1 MGLYIF
7 IQPLLQIQLYRN
19 NTKKSH
25 FSIEMKISYTLFLTV
40 MVAITIERCRAEYLL
55 VAVDDDVVREPNN
68 DDEIRRQEIEEL
80 RQNDICEIKP
90 CCCDSCYPCDYEL
103 LAELRKI
110 AEERKAA
117 EQQKAVEPRIVP
129 TPRECCAKAKVPEF
143 CLGLCSPPVAMAR
156 AIQGKRINA
165 CLKYETI
172 IEGCFQAAEPKI
184 QDDQFQLLENRK
196 CGRIRNGGLYR
207 NLKSA
212 KEQCMKNS
220 KCIGVSVEGCDEN
233 NGDFELCDVESGLA
247 FSRQGSCVY
256 KKKDSTEGK
265 DDLKVMDIPCSTEP
279 CTKCST
285 DKDCQECA
293 VCVIT
298 PTMGSVCIG
307 CEGKS
312 DDKDGPTISHGSPTI
327 VQPSEIPKQEQNA
340 PASKEDP
347 GQCIG
352 VCGGICPPCKS
363 EPIPK
368 EDPGQCIGVCG
379 GICPPCKIIPKE
391 DPESQK
397 QSRSQCGTCPSGT
410 ICCVDDNECRSSCP
424 V

>member
-7 IQPLLQIQLYRN
+7 IQLLLQIQLYRN

-25 FSIEMKISYTLFLTV
+25 FFIEMKISYTLFLTV

-117 EQQKAVEPRIVP
+117 EQQKAVEPKIVP
-129 TPRECCAKAKVPEF
+129 TPRECCKKAGVPAF
-143 CLGLCSPPVAMAR
+143 CLGNCSPAGAMAR
-156 AIQGKRINA
+156 QGNRINA
-165 CLKYETI
+165 CSKYDTI
-172 IEGCFQAAEPKI
+172 IEGCFQAAEKMRLPEPELKPI
-184 QDDQFQLLENRK
+184 QE
-196 CGRIRNGGLYR
+196 
-207 NLKSA
+207 
-212 KEQCMKNS
+212 
-220 KCIGVSVEGCDEN
+220 
-233 NGDFELCDVESGLA
+233 
-247 FSRQGSCVY
+247 
-256 KKKDSTEGK
+256 T
-265 DDLKVMDIPCSTEP
+265 
-279 CTKCST
+279 
-285 DKDCQECA
+285 
-293 VCVIT
+293 
-298 PTMGSVCIG
+298 
-307 CEGKS
+307 S
-312 DDKDGPTISHGSPTI
+312 DDKDVPNISHGSPTI
-327 VQPSEIPKQEQNA
+327 VRPQSKRQEPPRGIEVPKQEQNA
-340 PASKEDP
+340 PASKVDP

-363 EPIPK
+363 EPIP
-368 EDPGQCIGVCG
+368 Q
-379 GICPPCKIIPKE
+379 E

>member
-25 FSIEMKISYTLFLTV
+25 FSIGMKISYTLFLTV

-117 EQQKAVEPRIVP
+117 EQQKAVEPKIVP
-129 TPRECCAKAKVPEF
+129 TPRECCKTAGVPAF
-143 CLGLCSPPVAMAR
+143 CLGNCAPAGAMAR
-156 AIQGKRINA
+156 HGNRISA
-165 CLKYETI
+165 CSKYDRI
-172 IEGCFQAAEPKI
+172 IDGCFLHPYKPEIVPI
-184 QDDQFQLLENRK
+184 QE
-196 CGRIRNGGLYR
+196 
-207 NLKSA
+207 
-212 KEQCMKNS
+212 
-220 KCIGVSVEGCDEN
+220 
-233 NGDFELCDVESGLA
+233 
-247 FSRQGSCVY
+247 
-256 KKKDSTEGK
+256 T
-265 DDLKVMDIPCSTEP
+265 
-279 CTKCST
+279 
-285 DKDCQECA
+285 
-293 VCVIT
+293 
-298 PTMGSVCIG
+298 
-307 CEGKS
+307 S
-312 DDKDGPTISHGSPTI
+312 DDKDGPIISHGSPTI
-327 VQPSEIPKQEQNA
+327 VKPSAIPKQEQNA

-368 EDPGQCIGVCG
+368 VDPGQCIGVCG
-379 GICPPCKIIPKE
+379 GICPPCKSEPLPKE

-397 QSRSQCGTCPSGT
+397 QSRSQCTTPCTG
-410 ICCVDDNECRSSCP
+410 NECCCGRNTCASSCC
-424 V
+424 

>member
-40 MVAITIERCRAEYLL
+40 MVAISIERCRAEYLL

-68 DDEIRRQEIEEL
+68 DDKIRRQEIEKL

-117 EQQKAVEPRIVP
+117 DQQKAVEPKCSGDLVYSDCHSACEPRNFCGTDHNGGCILVCRKGCGCPRGLIRSFQNSTTCINKSECKVNEMQMPEIVP
-129 TPRECCAKAKVPEF
+129 TPRECCKKAGVPAF
-143 CLGLCSPPVAMAR
+143 CLGNCSPADAMAR
-156 AIQGKRINA
+156 QGNRINA
-165 CLKYETI
+165 CSKYDTI
-172 IEGCFQAAEPKI
+172 IEGCFQAAEPMRLPEPELKPI
-184 QDDQFQLLENRK
+184 QE
-196 CGRIRNGGLYR
+196 
-207 NLKSA
+207 
-212 KEQCMKNS
+212 
-220 KCIGVSVEGCDEN
+220 
-233 NGDFELCDVESGLA
+233 
-247 FSRQGSCVY
+247 
-256 KKKDSTEGK
+256 T
-265 DDLKVMDIPCSTEP
+265 
-279 CTKCST
+279 
-285 DKDCQECA
+285 
-293 VCVIT
+293 
-298 PTMGSVCIG
+298 
-307 CEGKS
+307 S
-312 DDKDGPTISHGSPTI
+312 DDKDGPIISHGSPTI
-327 VQPSEIPKQEQNA
+327 VKPSAIPKQEQNA

-363 EPIPK
+363 EPIPEK
-368 EDPGQCIGVCG
+368 DPGQCIGVCG

-391 DPESQK
+391 DPESQM
-397 QSRSQCGTCPSGT
+397 QSRGQCTTPCTG
-410 ICCVDDNECRSSCP
+410 NECCCGRNTCASSCC
-424 V
+424 